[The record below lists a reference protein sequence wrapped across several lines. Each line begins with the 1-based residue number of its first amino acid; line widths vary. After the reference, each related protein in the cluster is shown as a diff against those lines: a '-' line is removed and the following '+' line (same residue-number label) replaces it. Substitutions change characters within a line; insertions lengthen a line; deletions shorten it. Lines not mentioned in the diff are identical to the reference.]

1 MDELV
6 SIGDSNTDNDRKR
19 AVFLID
25 RTEALNAY
33 DSASG
38 GFDWQKLVKARLDI
52 KQ

>member
-38 GFDWQKLVKARLDI
+38 SFDWQKLVKARLDI